1 VTTSFQV
8 NLQALILKTRP
19 GFACYSSAGLYKCIL
34 EAELM
39 IDSCLWTCF
48 IWYLFATAGYHLDTL
63 LDTLEEGRHS
73 FLDFSTFPDLLK
85 SSNPSLSASYALHSQ
100 GFFVERGLFTLRISL
115 KGLGTACR
123 RKFLSLRR

>member
-1 VTTSFQV
+1 MH
-8 NLQALILKTRP
+8 
-19 GFACYSSAGLYKCIL
+19 L

-85 SSNPSLSASYALHSQ
+85 SSNPPLSAIVTVEVSSFS
-100 GFFVERGLFTLRISL
+100 GFFIFIKGQDRGSFENFSFGKRQRRQSLVPLRANVSESVPDGYI
-115 KGLGTACR
+115 
-123 RKFLSLRR
+123 

>member
-1 VTTSFQV
+1 MH
-8 NLQALILKTRP
+8 
-19 GFACYSSAGLYKCIL
+19 L

-85 SSNPSLSASYALHSQ
+85 SSNPSLSAMHALLTQ
-100 GFFVERGLFTLRISL
+100 GFFVERGVLTLQVSQMESGKKKVSL
-115 KGLGTACR
+115 WGT
-123 RKFLSLRR
+123 F

>member
-1 VTTSFQV
+1 MH
-8 NLQALILKTRP
+8 
-19 GFACYSSAGLYKCIL
+19 L

-85 SSNPSLSASYALHSQ
+85 SSNPPLSAINPLENQ
-100 GFFVERGLFTLRISL
+100 GIFSL
-115 KGLGTACR
+115 ILTTTDY
-123 RKFLSLRR
+123 F

>member
-1 VTTSFQV
+1 MH
-8 NLQALILKTRP
+8 
-19 GFACYSSAGLYKCIL
+19 L

-73 FLDFSTFPDLLK
+73 FLDFSMFPDLLK
-85 SSNPSLSASYALHSQ
+85 SSNPSLSANHALHLQ
-100 GFFVERGLFTLRISL
+100 GFFDERGICNN
-115 KGLGTACR
+115 A
-123 RKFLSLRR
+123 

>member
-1 VTTSFQV
+1 MH
-8 NLQALILKTRP
+8 
-19 GFACYSSAGLYKCIL
+19 L

-85 SSNPSLSASYALHSQ
+85 SSNPPLSAIYAAYEPFRES
-100 GFFVERGLFTLRISL
+100 FYERLSFLVSRIIIGRL
-115 KGLGTACR
+115 PDGY
-123 RKFLSLRR
+123 

>member
-1 VTTSFQV
+1 
-8 NLQALILKTRP
+8 
-19 GFACYSSAGLYKCIL
+19 
-34 EAELM
+34 M

-85 SSNPSLSASYALHSQ
+85 SSNPSLSVNQSLETSTFRGSVILPILVGSQ
-100 GFFVERGLFTLRISL
+100 CRYEGSDLSVYETGQRIL
-115 KGLGTACR
+115 ECGGIPVYDMTQEV
-123 RKFLSLRR
+123 

>member
-1 VTTSFQV
+1 
-8 NLQALILKTRP
+8 
-19 GFACYSSAGLYKCIL
+19 
-34 EAELM
+34 M

-85 SSNPSLSASYALHSQ
+85 SSNPPLSATYTAREPFRPAYA
-100 GFFVERGLFTLRISL
+100 GLFY
-115 KGLGTACR
+115 CV
-123 RKFLSLRR
+123 

>member
-1 VTTSFQV
+1 MH
-8 NLQALILKTRP
+8 
-19 GFACYSSAGLYKCIL
+19 L

-85 SSNPSLSASYALHSQ
+85 SSNHPLSATEKLYSRSC
-100 GFFVERGLFTLRISL
+100 ECLRLI
-115 KGLGTACR
+115 KR
-123 RKFLSLRR
+123 VFEEI

>member
-1 VTTSFQV
+1 MH
-8 NLQALILKTRP
+8 
-19 GFACYSSAGLYKCIL
+19 L

-85 SSNPSLSASYALHSQ
+85 SSNPPLSANRESFNERLFCFVRIEKT
-100 GFFVERGLFTLRISL
+100 GFERFV
-115 KGLGTACR
+115 
-123 RKFLSLRR
+123 